1 MQCTDFLEDNICS
14 MDFATEF
21 ILGLQEPLEDLAQQ
35 EQLVLLDPRVQL
47 DLLERL
53 AGPGRL
59 VQQV

>member
-1 MQCTDFLEDNICS
+1 